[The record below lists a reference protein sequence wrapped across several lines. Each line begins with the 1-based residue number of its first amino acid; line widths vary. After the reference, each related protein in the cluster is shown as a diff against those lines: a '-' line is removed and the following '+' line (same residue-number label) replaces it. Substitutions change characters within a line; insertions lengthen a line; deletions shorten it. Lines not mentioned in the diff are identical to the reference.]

1 MPGLKTI
8 RRGIGYGPLSTISR
22 GYLGDDVDPDD
33 PGSSAGILL
42 IRLRLSLRLLL

>member
-22 GYLGDDVDPDD
+22 GYLEGDVDPVD
-33 PGSSAGILL
+33 PGAGGGNLL
-42 IRLRLSLRLLL
+42 IRMRLSLRLWL